1 MTPYPPPKIVSPLP
15 AVAIFGTFVM
25 LLTTNSK
32 IRYPFL
38 HHMNLDIFF
47 RIFLLFQK
55 SLGLK
60 MIYRI
65 VLEMENN
72 ENENENLM

>member
-1 MTPYPPPKIVSPLP
+1 
-15 AVAIFGTFVM
+15 
-25 LLTTNSK
+25 
-32 IRYPFL
+32 
-38 HHMNLDIFF
+38 MNLDIFF